1 MLKGLV
7 LGVEQKN
14 IKDDIT
20 GQEKI
25 FFKTLITIQNGDNT
39 TLVEKY
45 LQDKKEIN
53 KTYEV
58 LLDRTSGLKYLNV
71 KLGNEILVA
80 DSDKKGIFNK

>member
-7 LGVEQKN
+7 LAVEQKN
-14 IKDDIT
+14 IKDDKT
-20 GQEKI
+20 GQEKV

-45 LQDKKEIN
+45 LQDRKDIN

-58 LLDRTSGLKYLNV
+58 LLDRTSDLKYLNV
-71 KLGNEILVA
+71 KLGNEILF
-80 DSDKKGIFNK
+80 DNSEKKGIFNK

>member
-7 LGVEQKN
+7 LSVEQKN
-14 IKDDIT
+14 IKDDKT

-45 LQDKKEIN
+45 LQNKKEIN

-58 LLDRTSGLKYLNV
+58 LLDRTDNLKYLNV

>member
-1 MLKGLV
+1 MLRGLV
-7 LGVEQKN
+7 LAIEQKN
-14 IKDDIT
+14 IKDDKT
-20 GQEKI
+20 GQDKI

-58 LLDRTSGLKYLNV
+58 LLDRTSDLKYLNV

>member
-7 LGVEQKN
+7 LAIEQKN
-14 IKDDIT
+14 IKDDKT
-20 GQEKI
+20 GQDKI

-58 LLDRTSGLKYLNV
+58 LLDRTSDLKYLNV

>member
-14 IKDDIT
+14 IKDDKT

-25 FFKTLITIQNGDNT
+25 YFKTLITIQNGDNT

-45 LQDKKEIN
+45 LQDRKEIN

-58 LLDRTSGLKYLNV
+58 LLDRTSDLKYLNV
-71 KLGNEILVA
+71 KLGNEILIA

>member
-7 LGVEQKN
+7 LACEQKN
-14 IKDDIT
+14 IKDDKT
-20 GQEKI
+20 GQDKV

-45 LQDKKEIN
+45 LQDKKDIN

-58 LLDRTSGLKYLNV
+58 LLDRTSDLKYLNV
-71 KLGNEILVA
+71 KLGNEILL
-80 DSDKKGIFNK
+80 DNSDKKGIFNK